1 MERQVQQLVEMVS
14 SFEYICLIALINVI
28 ITQGATPAQARAALK
43 KCSDVMQAAEQ
54 IFEGRFDDV
63 VEDEVADTESLRNG
77 RSQVEANHR
86 LAVSSTHLYCLFI
99 LISLS

>member
-1 MERQVQQLVEMVS
+1 MVT
-14 SFEYICLIALINVI
+14 SFDYICLIALIDLFM
-28 ITQGATPAQARAALK
+28 TQGATPAQARAALK

-63 VEDEVADTESLRNG
+63 VEDEVVDTESLRNG

-86 LAVSSTHLYCLFI
+86 LAVSSTHVHCLFL